1 MSIRQ
6 QRLKSKPHERAN
18 LTVHIVNKREPTTGL
33 TGRRRRLKMKVECRT
48 TGLLMAGTNISV
60 GTGFAYFDRRNAR

>member
-1 MSIRQ
+1 
-6 QRLKSKPHERAN
+6 
-18 LTVHIVNKREPTTGL
+18 
-33 TGRRRRLKMKVECRT
+33 MKVECRT